1 MAQECSLYMHGLQ
14 PWQKLE
20 VYIVCL
26 LGSDG
31 EIFFFLQVEQ
41 KQEQAFGI
49 CSRMCVWESVINIKL
64 LKQG

>member
-1 MAQECSLYMHGLQ
+1 MHGLQ

-20 VYIVCL
+20 VYIVLL

-41 KQEQAFGI
+41 KQEQALEYVVE
-49 CSRMCVWESVINIKL
+49 CVCGKV
-64 LKQG
+64 